1 MKRAIKKEKLWQ
13 KISAAFIATLLWGGV
28 PLALPV
34 EAAGQIEEDDTAAD
48 PGIQIQGQ
56 MLIISKDQWTN
67 RTVEL
72 QGMGKDPFTIYGGS
86 KTGSVYNLNINGLN
100 TYVSLYGGYYDGI
113 LENNPVDVTGNTI
126 NIRDGGAGWL
136 AYDDISKVDTGY
148 TRLNVNDNSGVGNL
162 RLNVIAGHAGL
173 GEASHNTINV
183 YGGAVNGYL
192 IAAETKKSTESTARE
207 RLHDNTVNIY
217 GKADLE
223 LASVFGAALYD
234 DADRSRS
241 AFMGTNNT
249 LNTYVKDVEVDELG
263 GFNNYNFYLPA
274 DIKDQ
279 DTVIDVNEIS
289 KTDIS
294 GSSLLALVP
303 TSPILK
309 PNDTINLI
317 VNKAGITDSAATT
330 YRGVNADTGLPEG
343 ESPTA
348 RYDIISEKQDESHV
362 VVRLVGKGLKAESK
376 QIPQVRVPALLNQG
390 GDFMAGGGADSAEAA
405 AAAGGGADS
414 MDAAGAQVYTPF
426 FAASGGAMRYTT
438 GSHVDMRGY
447 SMVLGLSKRIESEK
461 RRLLIAPMAEYGR
474 GNYDAYLDGGT
485 HGSGTSQY
493 VGGGIVFRNTQSDGC
508 FYEGSFR
515 AGRVKTDYSSSD
527 FSVGSIP
534 VSEKFQTSAAY
545 YGGHLG
551 VGRNVKLS
559 RNDPYPDRFVYYG
572 KLFYTHTKGDSI
584 TLPTGELYNLSGVD
598 SLRLRLG
605 GKYIYNVNEIH
616 KFYLG
621 MAWEH
626 EFDGSSSAES
636 GGFRTDTPRLR
647 GNSGMME
654 IGWNYEPKGDNRFS
668 VDISAI
674 GWVGRQRGVTGRLG
688 INWLF

>member
-1 MKRAIKKEKLWQ
+1 MNRKRLSQ
-13 KISAAFIATLLWGGV
+13 KIFAAFFLATCIV
-28 PLALPV
+28 LPPTKTFA
-34 EAAGQIEEDDTAAD
+34 EEETIEIPE
-48 PGIQIQGQ
+48 Q
-56 MLIISKDQWTN
+56 MLIISKEKWDNREINLLGKGTKNILIYSTKQNGSINNATVDGEKTPLSIYAGYFDGSLEENEIVDVKGNTVNVGDYGEGWTLF
-67 RTVEL
+67 E
-72 QGMGKDPFTIYGGS
+72 
-86 KTGSVYNLNINGLN
+86 TGSFSEKNNRLHLYDRNDKDLIINVIGAR
-100 TYVSLYGGYYDGI
+100 SGYG
-113 LENNPVDVTGNTI
+113 EASGNTI
-126 NIRDGGAGWL
+126 NVHGG
-136 AYDDISKVDTGY
+136 T
-148 TRLNVNDNSGVGNL
+148 
-162 RLNVIAGHAGL
+162 
-173 GEASHNTINV
+173 
-183 YGGAVNGYL
+183 VNGYL
-192 IAAETKKSTESTARE
+192 IAAETKKSGESTAKE

-217 GKADLE
+217 GKADLK
-223 LASVFGAALYD
+223 LASVFGVALFD

-249 LNTYVKDVEVDELG
+249 LNTYVKDVDVNELG

-279 DTVIDVNEIS
+279 DTVINVNGSS

-330 YRGVNADTGLPEG
+330 YVGVNADTGLPEG

-461 RRLLIAPMAEYGR
+461 RRLLIAPMVEYGR

-584 TLPTGELYNLSGVD
+584 TLTTGEQYNLSGVD